1 MKKIY
6 LLLMIFSSI
15 ALELNAQAIINEGF
29 ESGSFSPFISFQ
41 TTGTYTSAPGII
53 NNTNFGSAKAFS
65 FGRSTCG
72 SSCFNNYVTTLI
84 ITFPAPTYVDSIKWK
99 EMEISGNWGSQGQV
113 LLDDVVFAG
122 ATLGAMPVNS
132 GVPDATPQLKNFSI
146 NQMVTTIKFKVSDI
160 TNASEIIL
168 DDLQITY
175 TPTPLIAGYEY
186 WFNNDFANKT
196 RTSVTQ
202 TQQLLINELIPTT
215 GLTNGINTFNF
226 RSFDNLGMYSSVL
239 SHFFYKP
246 SALQNNTN
254 PEIVA
259 YEYWL
264 DNDYVNA
271 VVVNTPAQQL
281 VNINE
286 LIAMTSLN
294 NGVHQFNIRF
304 KDNMGLWSSVVSHF
318 FYKPS
323 ALQNNTNPEIVAYE
337 YWLDN
342 DYVNAVVVNTP
353 AQQLVNINELIAM
366 TSLNNGV
373 HQFNI
378 RFKDNMGLWSSVV
391 SNFFYK
397 VPEQIVA
404 QNTITEYRYW
414 FDNDFANAANI
425 SLTPNQQ
432 INLIDN
438 LDLTQIPKGDHEI
451 NFQFKDTLGLWS
463 VVLTDTIK
471 KLALPIADFSY
482 SAMQYCDS
490 TVVAFT
496 DNSIDG
502 DVYLWDFA
510 DGTTDTLANPTHT
523 FYNSGLH
530 SVSLTVRDTITF
542 ANSTKQVD
550 ILITGHTEHSFS
562 VTSCD
567 SYTSPSGNY
576 TYTTSGV
583 YYDTI
588 PNQWGCDSLLTIDLT
603 INHSNSGTDVITACD
618 SYTWI
623 DGNTYT
629 ESNNSAT
636 FTLTNSAGCDS
647 IVTLNLTINHSN
659 SGTDVITAC
668 NSYTWIDG
676 NTYTESNNSATF
688 TLTNSAGC
696 DSIVTLNLTINHSN
710 SGTDVITACDSYTWI
725 DGNTYTES
733 NNTAYYTIP
742 GGAANGCDS
751 TVYLNLTINTVDVT
765 VTQNEESLTA
775 NALNATYQW
784 LNCDEGFAPLS
795 GETGQTFTPTQN
807 GNYAVKV
814 TQNGC
819 TDTSSCYNVIANLV
833 ENSFATTI
841 KVFPN
846 PTSGNVVVDLG
857 GVYPTISVS
866 ITDQSGRS
874 IRNIRGENVDSIE
887 IYLNEPK
894 GIYLLTIQ
902 DGKQRATVRIV
913 KY

>member
-6 LLLMIFSSI
+6 LLLIIFSSI
-15 ALELNAQAIINEGF
+15 ILELNAQAIINEGF

-53 NNTNFGSAKAFS
+53 NNTNFGSANAFS
-65 FGRSTCG
+65 FGRSTCA
-72 SSCFNNYVTTLI
+72 SNCFNNYVTTLI

-146 NQMVTTIKFKVSDI
+146 NQMVTTIKFEVSDI

-304 KDNMGLWSSVVSHF
+304 KDNMGLWSSVVSNF
-318 FYKPS
+318 FYKV
-323 ALQNNTNPEIVAYE
+323 PEQIVAQNTITE
-337 YWLDN
+337 YCYWFDN
-342 DYVNAVVVNTP
+342 DFANAVIVNTP
-353 AQQLVNINELIAM
+353 VQQLVNINELIAM

-414 FDNDFANAANI
+414 FDNDFANAATI

-471 KLALPIADFSY
+471 KIALPIADFSY

-502 DVYLWDFA
+502 DTYFWDFG
-510 DGTTDTLANPTHT
+510 DGQIDSVANPTHV
-523 FYNSGLH
+523 YYLPNSYQ
-530 SVSLTVRDTITF
+530 VSLTVADTTLSIDSTMIVPIVISSFNTYASITET
-542 ANSTKQVD
+542 A
-550 ILITGHTEHSFS
+550 
-562 VTSCD
+562 CD
-567 SYTSPSGNY
+567 SYTAPDGAIYTNSGIK
-576 TYTTSGV
+576 TAI
-583 YYDTI
+583 I
-588 PNQWGCDSLLTIDLT
+588 PNAAGCDSTITIDLT
-603 INHSNSGTDVITACD
+603 IN
-618 SYTWI
+618 
-623 DGNTYT
+623 
-629 ESNNSAT
+629 
-636 FTLTNSAGCDS
+636 
-647 IVTLNLTINHSN
+647 
-659 SGTDVITAC
+659 
-668 NSYTWIDG
+668 
-676 NTYTESNNSATF
+676 
-688 TLTNSAGC
+688 
-696 DSIVTLNLTINHSN
+696 
-710 SGTDVITACDSYTWI
+710 
-725 DGNTYTES
+725 
-733 NNTAYYTIP
+733 
-742 GGAANGCDS
+742 
-751 TVYLNLTINTVDVT
+751 TVNVS
-765 VTQNEESLTA
+765 VTQNGIILTA
-775 NALNATYQW
+775 NAIADFYQW
-784 LNCDEGFAPLS
+784 LDCNNS
-795 GETGQTFTPTQN
+795 YSIINGEISQSFTATQN
-807 GNYAVKV
+807 GSYAVKV

-819 TDTSSCYNVIANLV
+819 TDTSACYAVTTVGIL
-833 ENSFATTI
+833 ENTFSNDIT
-841 KVFPN
+841 VYPN
-846 PTSGNVVVDLG
+846 PTDGSLKIDLG
-857 GVYPTISVS
+857 ETLSEFIVCIIDINGKLIQ
-866 ITDQSGRS
+866 QSTYKNTKM
-874 IRNIRGENVDSIE
+874 IELNLNVQ
-887 IYLNEPK
+887 P
-894 GIYLLTIQ
+894 GIYLLTI
-902 DGKQRATVRIV
+902 DSGNRKASIRLI
-913 KY
+913 KN

>member
-6 LLLMIFSSI
+6 LLLIIFSSI
-15 ALELNAQAIINEGF
+15 ILELNAQAIINEGF

-53 NNTNFGSAKAFS
+53 NNTNFGSANAFS
-65 FGRSTCG
+65 FGRSTCA

-146 NQMVTTIKFKVSDI
+146 NQMVTTIKFEVSDI

-271 VVVNTPAQQL
+271 VVVNTPVQQL

-286 LIAMTSLN
+286 LIAM
-294 NGVHQFNIRF
+294 R
-304 KDNMGLWSSVVSHF
+304 
-318 FYKPS
+318 
-323 ALQNNTNPEIVAYE
+323 
-337 YWLDN
+337 
-342 DYVNAVVVNTP
+342 
-353 AQQLVNINELIAM
+353 
-366 TSLNNGV
+366 SLNNGV

-451 NFQFKDTLGLWS
+451 NFKFKDTLGLWS
-463 VVLTDTIK
+463 VVLTDTIEK
-471 KLALPIADFSY
+471 IALPIADFSY

-502 DVYLWDFA
+502 ATYFWDFG
-510 DGTTDTLANPTHT
+510 DGQIDSVANPTHV
-523 FYNSGLH
+523 YYLPNSYQ
-530 SVSLTVRDTITF
+530 VSLTVADTTLSIDSTMIVPIVISSFNTYASITET
-542 ANSTKQVD
+542 A
-550 ILITGHTEHSFS
+550 
-562 VTSCD
+562 CD
-567 SYTSPSGNY
+567 SYTAPDGAIYTNSGIK
-576 TYTTSGV
+576 TAI
-583 YYDTI
+583 I
-588 PNQWGCDSLLTIDLT
+588 PNAAGCDSTITIDLT
-603 INHSNSGTDVITACD
+603 IN
-618 SYTWI
+618 
-623 DGNTYT
+623 
-629 ESNNSAT
+629 
-636 FTLTNSAGCDS
+636 
-647 IVTLNLTINHSN
+647 
-659 SGTDVITAC
+659 
-668 NSYTWIDG
+668 
-676 NTYTESNNSATF
+676 
-688 TLTNSAGC
+688 
-696 DSIVTLNLTINHSN
+696 
-710 SGTDVITACDSYTWI
+710 
-725 DGNTYTES
+725 
-733 NNTAYYTIP
+733 
-742 GGAANGCDS
+742 
-751 TVYLNLTINTVDVT
+751 TVNVS
-765 VTQNEESLTA
+765 VTQNGIILTA
-775 NALNATYQW
+775 NAIADFYQW
-784 LNCDEGFAPLS
+784 LDCNNS
-795 GETGQTFTPTQN
+795 YSIINGEISQSFTATQN
-807 GNYAVKV
+807 GSYAVKV

-819 TDTSSCYNVIANLV
+819 TDTSACYAVTTVGIL
-833 ENSFATTI
+833 ENTFSNDIT
-841 KVFPN
+841 VYPN
-846 PTSGNVVVDLG
+846 PTDGSLKIDLG
-857 GVYPTISVS
+857 ETLSEFIVCIIDINGKLIQ
-866 ITDQSGRS
+866 QSTYKNTKM
-874 IRNIRGENVDSIE
+874 IELNLNVQ
-887 IYLNEPK
+887 P
-894 GIYLLTIQ
+894 GIYLLTI
-902 DGKQRATVRIV
+902 DSGNRKASIRLI
-913 KY
+913 KN

>member
-1 MKKIY
+1 
-6 LLLMIFSSI
+6 MIFSSI
-15 ALELNAQAIINEGF
+15 ILELNAQAIINEGF

-41 TTGTYTSAPGII
+41 TTGTFTSAPGII
-53 NNTNFGSAKAFS
+53 NNTNFGSANAFS
-65 FGRSTCG
+65 FGRSNCA

-99 EMEISGNWGSQGQV
+99 EMEIYGNWGSQGQV
-113 LLDDVVFAG
+113 FLDDVVFDG

-215 GLTNGINTFNF
+215 GLKNGINTFNF

-246 SALQNNTN
+246 SSLQNNTN

-271 VVVNTPAQQL
+271 VLVNTP
-281 VNINE
+281 
-286 LIAMTSLN
+286 
-294 NGVHQFNIRF
+294 F
-304 KDNMGLWSSVVSHF
+304 
-318 FYKPS
+318 
-323 ALQNNTNPEIVAYE
+323 
-337 YWLDN
+337 
-342 DYVNAVVVNTP
+342 
-353 AQQLVNINELIAM
+353 QQLVNINELIAM

-404 QNTITEYRYW
+404 QNTITEYCYW

-432 INLIDN
+432 IILIDN

-463 VVLTDTIK
+463 VVLTDTIEK
-471 KLALPIADFSY
+471 IALPIADFSY

-490 TVVAFT
+490 TVIAFT
-496 DNSIDG
+496 ENSIDG

-523 FYNSGLH
+523 FYNSRLH
-530 SVSLTVRDTITF
+530 SVSLTVSDTITF
-542 ANSTKQVD
+542 ADSTKQID

-588 PNQWGCDSLLTIDLT
+588 LNHWGCDSLLTIDLNIAHSFFNEEN
-603 INHSNSGTDVITACD
+603 INICSNETYSWHGNNFSSSGTYYD
-618 SYTWI
+618 S
-623 DGNTYT
+623 
-629 ESNNSAT
+629 
-636 FTLTNSAGCDS
+636 LTT
-647 IVTLNLTINHSN
+647 V
-659 SGTDVITAC
+659 
-668 NSYTWIDG
+668 
-676 NTYTESNNSATF
+676 
-688 TLTNSAGC
+688 
-696 DSIVTLNLTINHSN
+696 
-710 SGTDVITACDSYTWI
+710 
-725 DGNTYTES
+725 
-733 NNTAYYTIP
+733 
-742 GGAANGCDS
+742 NGCDS
-751 TVYLNLTINTVDVT
+751 VYKLNLIVNPIPIVNLGADIIHCGDTTVTLNAGAGFTTYQWNIPSNTSSTLTVNTSGTYSVT
-765 VTQNEESLTA
+765 VTNAEACTGSDEINVTISNISINLEQIGADLIATINPIVPGEYAWYTCDNQLVPNITTPIYQNVPIDECFYVIFTDEENCEWISNEVNVVSIQD
-775 NALNATYQW
+775 NAMN
-784 LNCDEGFAPLS
+784 
-795 GETGQTFTPTQN
+795 
-807 GNYAVKV
+807 
-814 TQNGC
+814 
-819 TDTSSCYNVIANLV
+819 IARV
-833 ENSFATTI
+833 Y
-841 KVFPN
+841 PN
-846 PTSGNVVVDLG
+846 PANDI
-857 GVYPTISVS
+857 VY
-866 ITDQSGRS
+866 
-874 IRNIRGENVDSIE
+874 IE
-887 IYLNEPK
+887 LLNDKTASIYLYDMLGKLILNEK
-894 GIYLLTIQ
+894 HDNSQIKLDVSQLNGTYILKVVNDNKQSIFKLTII
-902 DGKQRATVRIV
+902 D
-913 KY
+913 

>member
-6 LLLMIFSSI
+6 LLLIIFSSI
-15 ALELNAQAIINEGF
+15 ILELNAQAIINEGF

-53 NNTNFGSAKAFS
+53 NNTNFGSANAFS
-65 FGRSTCG
+65 FGRSTCA
-72 SSCFNNYVTTLI
+72 SNCFNNYVTTLI

-146 NQMVTTIKFKVSDI
+146 NQMVTTIKFEVSDI

-304 KDNMGLWSSVVSHF
+304 KDNMGLWSSVVS
-318 FYKPS
+318 
-323 ALQNNTNPEIVAYE
+323 
-337 YWLDN
+337 
-342 DYVNAVVVNTP
+342 
-353 AQQLVNINELIAM
+353 
-366 TSLNNGV
+366 
-373 HQFNI
+373 
-378 RFKDNMGLWSSVV
+378 
-391 SNFFYK
+391 NFFYK

-414 FDNDFANAANI
+414 FDNDFANAATI

-471 KLALPIADFSY
+471 KIALPIADFSY

-502 DVYLWDFA
+502 DTYFWDFG
-510 DGTTDTLANPTHT
+510 DGQIDSVANPTHV
-523 FYNSGLH
+523 YYLPNSYQ
-530 SVSLTVRDTITF
+530 VSLTVADTTLSIDSTMIVPIVISSFNTYASITET
-542 ANSTKQVD
+542 A
-550 ILITGHTEHSFS
+550 
-562 VTSCD
+562 CD
-567 SYTSPSGNY
+567 SYTAPDGAIYTNSGIK
-576 TYTTSGV
+576 TAI
-583 YYDTI
+583 I
-588 PNQWGCDSLLTIDLT
+588 PNAAGCDSTITIDLT
-603 INHSNSGTDVITACD
+603 IN
-618 SYTWI
+618 
-623 DGNTYT
+623 
-629 ESNNSAT
+629 
-636 FTLTNSAGCDS
+636 
-647 IVTLNLTINHSN
+647 
-659 SGTDVITAC
+659 
-668 NSYTWIDG
+668 
-676 NTYTESNNSATF
+676 
-688 TLTNSAGC
+688 
-696 DSIVTLNLTINHSN
+696 
-710 SGTDVITACDSYTWI
+710 
-725 DGNTYTES
+725 
-733 NNTAYYTIP
+733 
-742 GGAANGCDS
+742 
-751 TVYLNLTINTVDVT
+751 TVNVS
-765 VTQNEESLTA
+765 VTQNGIILTA
-775 NALNATYQW
+775 NAIADFYQW
-784 LNCDEGFAPLS
+784 LDCNNS
-795 GETGQTFTPTQN
+795 YSIINGEISQSFTATQN
-807 GNYAVKV
+807 GSYAVKV

-819 TDTSSCYNVIANLV
+819 TDTSACYAVTTVGIL
-833 ENSFATTI
+833 ENTFSNDIT
-841 KVFPN
+841 VYPN
-846 PTSGNVVVDLG
+846 PTDGSLKIDLG
-857 GVYPTISVS
+857 ETLSEFIVCIIDINGKLIQ
-866 ITDQSGRS
+866 QSTYKNTKM
-874 IRNIRGENVDSIE
+874 IELNLNVQ
-887 IYLNEPK
+887 P
-894 GIYLLTIQ
+894 GIYLLTI
-902 DGKQRATVRIV
+902 DSGNRKASIRLI
-913 KY
+913 KN